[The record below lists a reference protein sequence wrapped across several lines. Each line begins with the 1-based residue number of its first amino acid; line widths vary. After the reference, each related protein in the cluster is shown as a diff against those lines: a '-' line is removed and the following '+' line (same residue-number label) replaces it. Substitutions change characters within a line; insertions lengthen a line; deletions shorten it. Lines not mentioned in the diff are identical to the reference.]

1 MLKVMRDQFKNLK
14 WILWFVVIIFVML
27 IFVDWGMGRARQRG
41 TMDGVAAK
49 IGGITISEAEFIKE
63 MRSTEQRFRNMYG
76 QQFEQLRNQIDLPT
90 ITLQN
95 LVDRQLLLRE
105 ADKLGLTVND
115 DELLDKIKSIPAF
128 QGEDGTF
135 VGSDLYARVLRS
147 NQLGPEEFEAGL
159 RRDMLVMKLQ
169 QAMASGIVLSNA
181 EVEAEYRRRNE
192 SVSADVVFVGVDRG
206 LDRAVVSDAD
216 ARAYYDQ
223 HQDRFSHPEQWKLHY
238 MLIDALR
245 LRRTM
250 TVPDAQVEEY
260 YKSHQSEFAKD
271 EQVHARHILIKPK
284 TEDDAGW
291 REAQTR
297 VREIAIRAQLK
308 ATDFAALAKEVSDD
322 AGSKSSGGDLG
333 WFGKGRMVKE
343 FEDAAFAL
351 KDGQVSGPVK
361 SQFGFH
367 IIKLEGRKPSGIRT
381 LDEVRN
387 QVRDKLAEGLA
398 DADGSRRAT
407 ALREK
412 IDAAKLATEAQ
423 WRALADDV
431 VTSNVTPWF
440 AKGEAIPGLGRD
452 PELLGEVTGAKEGFI
467 GGPRRSARG
476 WVIYRVA
483 QTRPSGTTPFDE
495 AKDEA
500 RDAAKRA
507 KAIEVVRADLEAKRA
522 TLLAA
527 NLETVAPTL
536 GGTFQRVPDHK
547 RGAAVPGVGAA
558 DQLED
563 ALFATASQ
571 ALTPVVV
578 IGERGVA
585 IARVTAK
592 KSIDAA
598 TFDKEKAAL
607 HDSMVQDELQKLLA
621 SVLAEAKRASPVT
634 VNNQVIDRFKRQAT

>member
-14 WILWFVVIIFVML
+14 WILWFVVFIFVML
-27 IFVDWGMGRARQRG
+27 IFVDWGMGRGKRRG
-41 TMDGVAAK
+41 NMEGIAAK
-49 IGGITISEAEFIKE
+49 VGGITISETQFIKE
-63 MRSTEQRFRNMYG
+63 MRNTEQRYRSMYG
-76 QQFEQLRNQIDLPT
+76 KQFDQIRNQLDLPM

-105 ADKLGLTVND
+105 ADKLGLTVTD
-115 DELLDKIKSIPAF
+115 DELLDKIKSFPAF
-128 QGEDGTF
+128 QGQDGTF
-135 VGSDLYARVLRS
+135 VGADLYARVLRA
-147 NQLGPEEFEAGL
+147 NQMVPEEFEASL
-159 RRDMLVMKLQ
+159 RHDMLVTKLQ
-169 QAMASGIVLSNA
+169 EAMANGIVVSNA
-181 EVEAEYRRRNE
+181 EVESEYRRRNE

-206 LDRAVVSDAD
+206 LDRAVVSDAE
-216 ARAYYDQ
+216 ARAFYDH
-223 HQDRFSHPEQWKLHY
+223 HQDHFAHPDQWKLHY
-238 MLIDALR
+238 LLIDALR

-250 TVPDAQVEEY
+250 TVADAQVEEY
-260 YKSHQSEFAKD
+260 YKSHQAEFAKD

-291 REAQTR
+291 HEAQTR
-297 VREIAIRAQLK
+297 VRELAIRAQLK
-308 ATDFAALAKEVSDD
+308 TTDFAALAKEASDD
-322 AGSKSSGGDLG
+322 AGTKSSGGDLG

-361 SQFGFH
+361 SQFGYH
-367 IIKLEGRKPSGIRT
+367 IIKLEGRQPSGVRT

-398 DADGSRRAT
+398 DAEGSRRAT

-412 IDAAKLATEAQ
+412 IDAAKLTSEAQ
-423 WRALADDV
+423 WRGLADDI
-431 VTSNVTPWF
+431 VTSNLTPWF
-440 AKGEAIPGLGRD
+440 GKGEAIPGLGRD
-452 PELLGEVTGAKEGFI
+452 PELLGEVTGAKDGFI

-483 QTRPSGTTPFDE
+483 QTRPAGTTPFEE

-522 TLLAA
+522 TLLTA

-536 GGTFQRVPDHK
+536 GGTFQKVPDHK

-563 ALFATASQ
+563 ALFAAAPQ

-585 IARVTAK
+585 LARVTAK
-592 KSIDAA
+592 KGIDEV
-598 TFDKEKAAL
+598 TFGKEKAAL
-607 HDSMVQDELQKLLA
+607 RDSMVQDELQKLLA
-621 SVLAEAKRASPVT
+621 SVLAEVKRENPVT
-634 VNNQVIDRFKRQAT
+634 VNNAVIDRFKRQTS